1 MNFLYPGFLFALLA
15 IAIPIAIHLFNFR
28 KFKKVYFSNV
38 QFLKEAKEQNS
49 AREKLKHLL
58 VLISRILVVIFLVFA
73 FARPF
78 IPLSSRGEPGRRNLI
93 SIYIDNS
100 YSMETVNKEG
110 NLLDEAKRK
119 AKEIAAAYQLNDQFQ
134 LLTNDFEGKHQ
145 WAVNKEEF
153 IQLLDGLKISP
164 ASRSLQQVVNR
175 LQRESGANRNQI
187 AYLLSDFQKSFVGI
201 QPIESDKDIRY
212 SLIKLNANSLPNISV
227 DSVWSLSPVHQPNQA
242 EQLVVQLHNY
252 GEEDAADIPI
262 KLTINQQQKAISN
275 AKVPAGKSVKDTL
288 SFSGLQKGW
297 QKGLLTIKDFPLTFD
312 DALNFSFQVNTEMKV
327 LNISGDPSQKFIKSL
342 FAADPYFKLSEMPE
356 ANIKYSSFPDYSLIV
371 LSGLKQP
378 SSGLAQ
384 QLKSYVKN
392 GGSVVIF
399 PDLDANAAVYTPF
412 LTALSL
418 PAVKQ
423 LNSGAAITSSIEL
436 KDPVFKDVFDQVPS
450 NMDLP
455 VVTRYFSYMER
466 NAGGKQGILQLPLGQ
481 FLFAR
486 YPSGAG
492 AMYLS
497 ASSLDP
503 KDGNL
508 SRHPVFVPMMFK
520 IAFSSVKEQPLYYTS
535 GESDLLEHQKISLGA
550 NQSLTLKSDG
560 IEVIPEVRQIPGK
573 TLLYVADQI
582 RKPGFYDL
590 KKADSVLAVVAFN
603 DNRKE
608 SDMHYATDQSLT
620 DLFGREKIALYNSQ
634 KDALSLNIQ
643 AKNNSIELWKLC
655 LILAVV
661 FLAIE
666 ILLIRFFNK
675 TKNIQTP

>member
-49 AREKLKHLL
+49 SREKLKHLL
-58 VLISRILVVIFLVFA
+58 VLISRILAVVFLVLA

-78 IPLSSRGEPGRRNLI
+78 IPLSAAGDSGKRNLI

-110 NLLDEAKRK
+110 SLLDEAKRK
-119 AKEIAAAYQLNDQFQ
+119 AKEIAGAYQLNDQF
-134 LLTNDFEGKHQ
+134 LLLSNDFEGKHQ
-145 WAVNKEEF
+145 RAVNKEEF
-153 IQLLDGLKISP
+153 IQLLDELKISS
-164 ASRSLQQVVNR
+164 AGRSLQQVINR
-175 LQRESGANRNQI
+175 LQRESGTNRNQI

-201 QPIESDKDIRY
+201 QPVQADKDIRY

-262 KLTINQQQKAISN
+262 KLTINNQQKAISN
-275 AKVPAGKSVKDTL
+275 TKVAAGKSVKDTL

-297 QKGLLTIKDFPLTFD
+297 QKGVLSIKDFPLTFD

-327 LNISGDPSQKFIKSL
+327 LNISGDPSQKFISSL

-356 ANIKYSSFPDYSLIV
+356 ANIKYSSFGEYSLIV

-384 QLKSYVKN
+384 QLKSYVQN

-399 PDLDANAAVYTPF
+399 PDLDANGVVYTPF

-423 LNSGAAITSSIEL
+423 LNSGPAITSSIEL
-436 KDPVFKDVFDQVPS
+436 KDPVFKDVFDQVPA

-455 VVTRYFSYMER
+455 VVTRYFSYLER

-486 YPSGAG
+486 YPAGAG
-492 AMYLS
+492 KIYLS

-508 SRHPVFVPMMFK
+508 SRHPVFVPMMYK

-560 IEVIPEVRQIPGK
+560 AEVIPEVRQTPGK
-573 TLLYVADQI
+573 TLLYIADQV

-608 SDMHYATDQSLT
+608 SDMHYASDQNLT
-620 DLFGREKIALYNSQ
+620 DLFGKQKIALYNSQ